1 MRTWTKLLVLGLTTW
16 CASVSYAQRTVPVP
30 ALTAYQQECTVCHF
44 AYPPGLLPAAAWKNI
59 TDGLPQHFAT
69 SVLLNSDTQSAIAD
83 WLQTQAVNPDWV
95 GAQMPPDNRITRADW
110 WLKIHKP
117 SKKLPAKVWK
127 NLYVKSPSNCAACHR
142 GAPSGEY
149 NAKTVLIPS

>member
-1 MRTWTKLLVLGLTTW
+1 MRTWTKRVVLWLTTC
-16 CASVSYAQRTVPVP
+16 CACVSYAQRTVPVP
-30 ALTAYQQECTVCHF
+30 ALTAYQQECSVCHF

-59 TDGLPQHFAT
+59 TDGLPQHFAA
-69 SVLLNSDTQSAIAD
+69 SVLLNSDTQSAIAN
-83 WLQTQAVNPDWV
+83 WLQAKAINPDWV
-95 GAQMPPDNRITRADW
+95 GTQMPPDNRITRAEW
-110 WLKIHKP
+110 WLGIHKV

>member
-1 MRTWTKLLVLGLTTW
+1 MRSWTKLMVLCVGVCL
-16 CASVSYAQRTVPVP
+16 APFGHAQRTVPVP
-30 ALTAYQQECTVCHF
+30 ALTAYQQECSVCHF

-59 TDGLPQHFAT
+59 TDALPKHFAAN
-69 SVLLNSDTQSAIAD
+69 VLLNSDTQSVIAS
-83 WLQTQAVNPDWV
+83 WLQTKAINPEWV
-95 GAQMPPDNRITRADW
+95 GTQMPPDNRITRAEW
-110 WLKIHKP
+110 WLGIHKV

-127 NLYVKSPSNCAACHR
+127 NLYVKSPANCAACHR

>member
-1 MRTWTKLLVLGLTTW
+1 MRTWTNLMVLCLGVW
-16 CASVSYAQRTVPVP
+16 FAPVSHAQRTVPVP
-30 ALTAYQQECTVCHF
+30 ALTSYLQECSVCHF

-59 TDGLPQHFAT
+59 TDGLPQHFAA
-69 SVLLNSDTQSAIAD
+69 SVLLNSDTQSAIAN
-83 WLQTQAVNPDWV
+83 WLQANAINPEWV
-95 GAQMPPDNRITRADW
+95 GTQMPPDNRITRAEW
-110 WLKIHKP
+110 WLGIHKV